1 MNNTLRILSV
11 EDEEEQHD
19 ILKRVF
25 SKPILEKKIEFN
37 VIDNFESAINEITKK
52 DYHIVI
58 LDIYRGKP
66 DDNIDEGE
74 KILRAIQKK
83 RFIPIVFYSGN
94 TKNVESLRSQMV
106 GVVTKGEGEGIEYL
120 KKEIERL
127 VKSNLPF
134 IRENIHNN
142 LEKELIEYFWNIIHE
157 RKNIFRADEE
167 DFSLGYLMLRKFGHS
182 LSKEKI
188 AEILGDN
195 TLTSEKAHPMQFY
208 IYPTDT
214 NQEFECGEIIKSKKN
229 NEFFVILTPSCDFIK
244 TSKRKRK
251 AERILL
257 VRTIE
262 LEKVKEYK
270 EYKEHKEQK
279 DKYIKCDTEYKEVK
293 QEYETLKKEIKNI
306 NIDENI
312 AKIKEYFELE
322 TKYEKLN
329 KTYKSY
335 DNCKNNIS
343 SIIETRKSDR
353 YFFLPKTPFIEEN
366 RVIDFQNKEMV
377 SYESLS
383 DPKNYERIAKLD
395 SPFAESMVASFIR
408 YYNRIGFPDIDTDY
422 ILSNL

>member
-1 MNNTLRILSV
+1 MSNTLRILSV
-11 EDEEEQHD
+11 EDEEDQRD
-19 ILKRVF
+19 ILKKVF
-25 SKPILEKKIEFN
+25 SKPILEKEIEFKS
-37 VIDNFESAINEITKK
+37 IDDFESAIAEITKN

-58 LDIYRGKP
+58 LDIYKGKP

-74 KILRAIQKK
+74 KILKAIQNE
-83 RFIPIVFYSGN
+83 RFIPVIFYSGN
-94 TKNVESLRSQMV
+94 TKNVKNLRSQMV
-106 GVVTKGEGEGIEYL
+106 GVVTKAEEGGIANL
-120 KKEIERL
+120 KKEVERL
-127 VKSNLPF
+127 VRSNLPF
-134 IRENIHNN
+134 IRENIHNY
-142 LEKELIEYFWNIIHE
+142 LEKELKEYFWDIIHQ
-157 RKNIFRADEE
+157 KKGIFRADKE

-188 AEILGDN
+188 AEILGDDS
-195 TLTSEKAHPMQFY
+195 LKQDKAHPMQFY
-208 IYPTDT
+208 IYPTDD
-214 NQEFECGEIIKSKKN
+214 NQEFECGEIVKSKEN

-244 TSKRKRK
+244 TSGRKRK
-251 AERILL
+251 AEKILL

-270 EYKEHKEQK
+270 EQK
-279 DKYIKCDTEYKEVK
+279 DKYINCDTEYKKVK

-312 AKIKEYFELE
+312 DKIKEYFELE
-322 TKYEKLN
+322 TIYEKLN
-329 KTYKSY
+329 KTYKLY

-422 ILSNL
+422 ILNNL

>member
-1 MNNTLRILSV
+1 MSNTLRILSV
-11 EDEEEQHD
+11 EDEEDQRD
-19 ILKRVF
+19 ILKKVF
-25 SKPILEKKIEFN
+25 SKPILEKEIEFKS
-37 VIDNFESAINEITKK
+37 IDDFESAIAEITKN

-58 LDIYRGKP
+58 LDIYKGKP

-74 KILRAIQKK
+74 KILKAIQNE
-83 RFIPIVFYSGN
+83 RFIPVIFYSGN
-94 TKNVESLRSQMV
+94 TKNVKNLRSQMV
-106 GVVTKGEGEGIEYL
+106 GVVTKAEEGGIANL
-120 KKEIERL
+120 KKEVERL
-127 VKSNLPF
+127 VRSNLPF
-134 IRENIHNN
+134 IRENIHNY
-142 LEKELIEYFWNIIHE
+142 LEKELKEYFWDIIHQ
-157 RKNIFRADEE
+157 KKGIFRADKE

-188 AEILGDN
+188 AEILGDDS
-195 TLTSEKAHPMQFY
+195 LKQDKAHPMQFY
-208 IYPTDT
+208 IYPTDD
-214 NQEFECGEIIKSKKN
+214 NQEFECGEIVKSKEN

-244 TSKRKRK
+244 TSGRKRK
-251 AERILL
+251 AEKILL

-270 EYKEHKEQK
+270 EQK
-279 DKYIKCDTEYKEVK
+279 DKYINCDTEYKKVK

-312 AKIKEYFELE
+312 DKIKEYFELE
-322 TKYEKLN
+322 TIYEKLN

-383 DPKNYERIAKLD
+383 EPKNYERIAKLD

>member
-1 MNNTLRILSV
+1 MSNTLRILSV
-11 EDEEEQHD
+11 EDEEDQRD
-19 ILKRVF
+19 ILKKVF
-25 SKPILEKKIEFN
+25 SKPILEKEIEFKS
-37 VIDNFESAINEITKK
+37 IDDFESAIAEITKN

-58 LDIYRGKP
+58 LDIYKGKP

-74 KILRAIQKK
+74 KILKAIQNE
-83 RFIPIVFYSGN
+83 RFIPVIFYSGN
-94 TKNVESLRSQMV
+94 TKNVKNLRSQMV
-106 GVVTKGEGEGIEYL
+106 GVVTKAEEGGIANL
-120 KKEIERL
+120 KKEVERL

-134 IRENIHNN
+134 IRENIHNY
-142 LEKELIEYFWNIIHE
+142 LEKELKEYFWDIIHQ
-157 RKNIFRADEE
+157 KKGIFRADKE

-188 AEILGDN
+188 AEILGDDS
-195 TLTSEKAHPMQFY
+195 LKQDKAHPMQFY
-208 IYPTDT
+208 IYPTDD
-214 NQEFECGEIIKSKKN
+214 NQEFECGEIVKSKEN

-244 TSKRKRK
+244 TSGRKRK
-251 AERILL
+251 AEKILL

-270 EYKEHKEQK
+270 EQK
-279 DKYIKCDTEYKEVK
+279 DKYINCDTEYKKVK

-312 AKIKEYFELE
+312 DKIKEYFELE
-322 TKYEKLN
+322 TIYEKLN
-329 KTYKSY
+329 KTYKLY

-422 ILSNL
+422 ILNNL

>member
-1 MNNTLRILSV
+1 MSNTLRILSV
-11 EDEEEQHD
+11 EDDKDQRD
-19 ILKRVF
+19 ILKKVF
-25 SKPILEKKIEFN
+25 SKPILEKEIEFKS
-37 VIDNFESAINEITKK
+37 IEDFESAIAEITKN

-58 LDIYRGKP
+58 LDIYKGKP

-74 KILRAIQKK
+74 KILKAIQNE
-83 RFIPIVFYSGN
+83 RFIPVVFYSGN
-94 TKNVESLRSQMV
+94 TKNVKNLRSQMV
-106 GVVTKGEGEGIEYL
+106 GVVTKAEGEGIEYL

-127 VKSNLPF
+127 VRSNLPF
-134 IRENIHNN
+134 IRENILNH
-142 LEKELIEYFWNIIHE
+142 LEKELKEYFWNIIHE
-157 RKNIFRADEE
+157 KRDIFRPDKE

-188 AEILGDN
+188 AEILGDDS
-195 TLTSEKAHPMQFY
+195 LKQDKAHPMQFY

-214 NQEFECGEIIKSKKN
+214 NQEFECGEIVKSKEN

-244 TSKRKRK
+244 TSGRKRK

-270 EYKEHKEQK
+270 EQK
-279 DKYIKCDTEYKEVK
+279 DKYIECDTEYKKVK

-312 AKIKEYFELE
+312 GKIKEYFELE
-322 TKYEKLN
+322 TKYEELN

>member
-37 VIDNFESAINEITKK
+37 VIDNFESAINEITKN

-134 IRENIHNN
+134 IRENIHNH
-142 LEKELIEYFWNIIHE
+142 LEKELKEYFWNIIHE

-329 KTYKSY
+329 KTYK
-335 DNCKNNIS
+335 
-343 SIIETRKSDR
+343 
-353 YFFLPKTPFIEEN
+353 
-366 RVIDFQNKEMV
+366 
-377 SYESLS
+377 
-383 DPKNYERIAKLD
+383 
-395 SPFAESMVASFIR
+395 
-408 YYNRIGFPDIDTDY
+408 
-422 ILSNL
+422 

>member
-11 EDEEEQHD
+11 EDEEEQRD

-25 SKPILEKKIEFN
+25 SKPIFNKKIEFK
-37 VIDNFESAINEITKK
+37 VIDNFESAINEITKN

-74 KILRAIQKK
+74 KILRAIQKE

-106 GVVTKGEGEGIEYL
+106 GVVTKGKEEGIEYL

-134 IRENIHNN
+134 IRENIHNH
-142 LEKELIEYFWNIIHE
+142 LEKELKEYFWNIIHE

-214 NQEFECGEIIKSKKN
+214 NQEFECGEIIKSKEN
-229 NEFFVILTPSCDFIK
+229 NEFFVILTPSCDFIE

-257 VRTIE
+257 VQASSLNTREEYIKYKTKASNTNKNE
-262 LEKVKEYK
+262 LEK
-270 EYKEHKEQK
+270 
-279 DKYIKCDTEYKEVK
+279 
-293 QEYETLKKEIKNI
+293 LI
-306 NIDENI
+306 N
-312 AKIKEYFELE
+312 
-322 TKYEKLN
+322 
-329 KTYKSY
+329 
-335 DNCKNNIS
+335 S
-343 SIIETRKSDR
+343 SKGDR

-366 RVIDFQNKEMV
+366 RVVDFQNKEMV

-383 DPKNYERIAKLD
+383 EPKNYERIAKLD

>member
-1 MNNTLRILSV
+1 MSNTLRILSV
-11 EDEEEQHD
+11 EDEEDQRD
-19 ILKRVF
+19 ILKKVF
-25 SKPILEKKIEFN
+25 SKPILEKEIEFKS
-37 VIDNFESAINEITKK
+37 IDDFESAIAEITKN

-58 LDIYRGKP
+58 LDIYKGKP

-74 KILRAIQKK
+74 KILKAIQNE
-83 RFIPIVFYSGN
+83 RFIPVIFYSGN
-94 TKNVESLRSQMV
+94 TKNVKNLRSQMV
-106 GVVTKGEGEGIEYL
+106 GVVTKAEEGGIANL
-120 KKEIERL
+120 KKEVERL

-134 IRENIHNN
+134 IRENIHNY
-142 LEKELIEYFWNIIHE
+142 LEKELKEYFWDIIHQ
-157 RKNIFRADEE
+157 KKGIFRADKE

-188 AEILGDN
+188 AEILGDDS
-195 TLTSEKAHPMQFY
+195 LKQDKAHPMQFY
-208 IYPTDT
+208 IYPTDD
-214 NQEFECGEIIKSKKN
+214 NQEFECGEIVKSKEN

-244 TSKRKRK
+244 TSGRKRK
-251 AERILL
+251 AEKILL

-270 EYKEHKEQK
+270 EQK
-279 DKYIKCDTEYKEVK
+279 DKYINCDTEYKKVK

-312 AKIKEYFELE
+312 DKIKEYFELE
-322 TKYEKLN
+322 TIYEKLN

>member
-1 MNNTLRILSV
+1 MSNTLRILSV
-11 EDEEEQHD
+11 EDEEDQRD
-19 ILKRVF
+19 ILKKVF
-25 SKPILEKKIEFN
+25 SKSILEKKIEFKS
-37 VIDNFESAINEITKK
+37 IDDFESAIAEITEN

-58 LDIYRGKP
+58 LDIYKGKP

-74 KILRAIQKK
+74 KILKAIQNE
-83 RFIPIVFYSGN
+83 RFIPVIFYSGN
-94 TKNVESLRSQMV
+94 TKNVKNLRSQMV
-106 GVVTKGEGEGIEYL
+106 GVVTKAEEEGIANL
-120 KKEIERL
+120 KKEVERL

-134 IRENIHNN
+134 IRENIRNH
-142 LEKELIEYFWNIIHE
+142 LEKELKEYFWNIIHK

-270 EYKEHKEQK
+270 EQK
-279 DKYIKCDTEYKEVK
+279 DKYINGDAEYKEVK
-293 QEYETLKKEIKNI
+293 QKYEILKKEIKNI

-312 AKIKEYFELE
+312 GKIKEYFELE
-322 TKYEKLN
+322 TKYEELN

-383 DPKNYERIAKLD
+383 DPENYERIAKLD

-422 ILSNL
+422 ILNNL

>member
-1 MNNTLRILSV
+1 MSNTLRILSV
-11 EDEEEQHD
+11 EDEEDQRD
-19 ILKRVF
+19 ILKKVF
-25 SKPILEKKIEFN
+25 SKPILEKEIEFKS
-37 VIDNFESAINEITKK
+37 IDDFESAIAEITKN

-58 LDIYRGKP
+58 LDIYKGKP

-74 KILRAIQKK
+74 KILKAIQNE
-83 RFIPIVFYSGN
+83 RFIPVIFYSGN
-94 TKNVESLRSQMV
+94 TKNVKNLRSQMV
-106 GVVTKGEGEGIEYL
+106 GVVTKAEEGGIANL
-120 KKEIERL
+120 KKEVERL

-134 IRENIHNN
+134 IRENIHNY
-142 LEKELIEYFWNIIHE
+142 LEKELKEYFWDIIHQ
-157 RKNIFRADEE
+157 KKGIFRADKE

-188 AEILGDN
+188 AEILGDDS
-195 TLTSEKAHPMQFY
+195 LKQDKAHPMQFY
-208 IYPTDT
+208 IYPTDD
-214 NQEFECGEIIKSKKN
+214 NQEFECGEIVKSKEN

-244 TSKRKRK
+244 TSGRKRK
-251 AERILL
+251 AEKILL

-270 EYKEHKEQK
+270 EQK
-279 DKYIKCDTEYKEVK
+279 DKYIKCDPEYKEVK

-312 AKIKEYFELE
+312 DKIKEYFELE

-395 SPFAESMVASFIR
+395 SPFAESMVVSFIR

>member
-1 MNNTLRILSV
+1 MSNTLRILSV
-11 EDEEEQHD
+11 EDEEDQRD
-19 ILKRVF
+19 ILKKVF
-25 SKPILEKKIEFN
+25 SKPILEKEIEFKS
-37 VIDNFESAINEITKK
+37 IDDFESAIAEITKN

-58 LDIYRGKP
+58 LDIYKGKP

-74 KILRAIQKK
+74 KILKAIQNE
-83 RFIPIVFYSGN
+83 RFIPVIFYSGN
-94 TKNVESLRSQMV
+94 TKNVKNLRSQMV
-106 GVVTKGEGEGIEYL
+106 GVVTKAEEGGIANL
-120 KKEIERL
+120 KKEVERL

-134 IRENIHNN
+134 IRENIHNY
-142 LEKELIEYFWNIIHE
+142 LEKELKEYFWDIIHQ
-157 RKNIFRADEE
+157 KKGIFCADKE

-188 AEILGDN
+188 AEILGDDS
-195 TLTSEKAHPMQFY
+195 LKQDKAHPMQFY
-208 IYPTDT
+208 IYPTDD
-214 NQEFECGEIIKSKKN
+214 NQEFECGEIVKSKEN

-244 TSKRKRK
+244 TSGRKRK
-251 AERILL
+251 AEKILL

-270 EYKEHKEQK
+270 EQK
-279 DKYIKCDTEYKEVK
+279 DKYINCDTEYKKVK

-312 AKIKEYFELE
+312 DKIKEYFELE
-322 TKYEKLN
+322 TIYEKLN
-329 KTYKSY
+329 KTYKLY

>member
-1 MNNTLRILSV
+1 MSNTLRILSV
-11 EDEEEQHD
+11 EDEEDQRD
-19 ILKRVF
+19 ILKKVF
-25 SKPILEKKIEFN
+25 SKPILEKEIEFKA
-37 VIDNFESAINEITKK
+37 IDNFENAIAEITEN

-74 KILRAIQKK
+74 KILEAIQKK
-83 RFIPIVFYSGN
+83 RFIPVVFYSGN
-94 TKNVESLRSQMV
+94 TKNVKNLRSQMV
-106 GVVTKGEGEGIEYL
+106 GVVTKAEGEGIEYL

-127 VKSNLPF
+127 VRSNLPF
-134 IRENIHNN
+134 IRENILNH
-142 LEKELIEYFWNIIHE
+142 LEKELKEYFWNIIHE
-157 RKNIFRADEE
+157 KRDIFRPDKE

-188 AEILGDN
+188 AEILGDDS
-195 TLTSEKAHPMQFY
+195 LKQDKAHPMQFY

-214 NQEFECGEIIKSKKN
+214 NQEFECGEIVKSKEN

-244 TSKRKRK
+244 TSGRKRK

-270 EYKEHKEQK
+270 EQK
-279 DKYIKCDTEYKEVK
+279 DKYIECDTEYKKVK

-312 AKIKEYFELE
+312 GKIKEYFELE
-322 TKYEKLN
+322 TKYEELN

>member
-1 MNNTLRILSV
+1 MSNTLRILSV
-11 EDEEEQHD
+11 EDEEDQRD
-19 ILKRVF
+19 ILKKVF
-25 SKPILEKKIEFN
+25 SKPILEKEIEFKS
-37 VIDNFESAINEITKK
+37 IDDLESAIAEITKN

-58 LDIYRGKP
+58 LDIYKGKP

-74 KILRAIQKK
+74 KILKAIQNE
-83 RFIPIVFYSGN
+83 RFIPVIFYSGN
-94 TKNVESLRSQMV
+94 TKNVKNLRSQMV
-106 GVVTKGEGEGIEYL
+106 GVVTKAEEGGIANL
-120 KKEIERL
+120 KKEVERL

-134 IRENIHNN
+134 IRENIHNY
-142 LEKELIEYFWNIIHE
+142 LEKELKEYFWDIIHQ
-157 RKNIFRADEE
+157 KKGIFRADKE

-188 AEILGDN
+188 AEILGDDS
-195 TLTSEKAHPMQFY
+195 LKQDKAHPMQFY
-208 IYPTDT
+208 IYPTDD
-214 NQEFECGEIIKSKKN
+214 NQEFECGEIVKSKEN

-244 TSKRKRK
+244 TSGRKRK
-251 AERILL
+251 AEKILL

-270 EYKEHKEQK
+270 EQK
-279 DKYIKCDTEYKEVK
+279 DKYINCDTEYKKVK

-312 AKIKEYFELE
+312 DKIKEYFELE
-322 TKYEKLN
+322 TIYEKLN

>member
-19 ILKRVF
+19 ILKKVF
-25 SKPILEKKIEFN
+25 SKPIFQKKIEFK
-37 VIDNFESAINEITKK
+37 VIDSFENAIDEITKN

-66 DDNIDEGE
+66 DDNNEEGE
-74 KILRAIQKK
+74 KILETIQKE

-94 TKNVESLRSQMV
+94 TKNVKHLRSQMV
-106 GVVTKGEGEGIEYL
+106 GVVTKAEGEGIENL

-134 IRENIHNN
+134 IREKIHNH
-142 LEKELIEYFWNIIHE
+142 LEKELKEYFWNIIHE

-214 NQEFECGEIIKSKKN
+214 NQEFECGEIIKSKEN
-229 NEFFVILTPSCDFIK
+229 NEFFVILTPSCDFIE
-244 TSKRKRK
+244 TSSRKRK

-257 VRTIE
+257 VEASLLNATDE
-262 LEKVKEYK
+262 CK
-270 EYKEHKEQK
+270 
-279 DKYIKCDTEYKEVK
+279 KYIKEKASKSNENELRK
-293 QEYETLKKEIKNI
+293 LI
-306 NIDENI
+306 N
-312 AKIKEYFELE
+312 
-322 TKYEKLN
+322 
-329 KTYKSY
+329 
-335 DNCKNNIS
+335 S
-343 SIIETRKSDR
+343 SKSDR

-377 SYESLS
+377 SYEDLS
-383 DPKNYERIAKLD
+383 NPEKYERIAKLD

>member
-1 MNNTLRILSV
+1 MSNTLRILSV
-11 EDEEEQHD
+11 EDEEDQRD
-19 ILKRVF
+19 ILKKVF
-25 SKPILEKKIEFN
+25 SKPILEKEIEFKS
-37 VIDNFESAINEITKK
+37 IDDFESAIAEITKN

-58 LDIYRGKP
+58 LDIYKGKP

-74 KILRAIQKK
+74 KILKAIQNE
-83 RFIPIVFYSGN
+83 RFIPVIFYSGN
-94 TKNVESLRSQMV
+94 TKNVKNLRSQMV
-106 GVVTKGEGEGIEYL
+106 GVVTKAEEGGIANL
-120 KKEIERL
+120 KKEVERL

-134 IRENIHNN
+134 IRENIHNY
-142 LEKELIEYFWNIIHE
+142 LEKELKEYFWDIIHQ
-157 RKNIFRADEE
+157 KKGIFCADKE

-188 AEILGDN
+188 AEILGDDS
-195 TLTSEKAHPMQFY
+195 LKQDKAHPMQFY
-208 IYPTDT
+208 IYPTDD
-214 NQEFECGEIIKSKKN
+214 NQEFECGEIVKSKEN

-244 TSKRKRK
+244 TSGRKRK
-251 AERILL
+251 AEKILL

-270 EYKEHKEQK
+270 EQK
-279 DKYIKCDTEYKEVK
+279 DKYINCDTEYKKVK

-312 AKIKEYFELE
+312 DKIKEYFELE
-322 TKYEKLN
+322 TIYEKLN
-329 KTYKSY
+329 KTYKLY

-422 ILSNL
+422 ILNNL

>member
-1 MNNTLRILSV
+1 M
-11 EDEEEQHD
+11 
-19 ILKRVF
+19 F
-25 SKPILEKKIEFN
+25 SKPILEKEIEFKS
-37 VIDNFESAINEITKK
+37 IDDFESAIAEITKN

-58 LDIYRGKP
+58 LDIYKGKP

-74 KILRAIQKK
+74 KILKAIQNE
-83 RFIPIVFYSGN
+83 RFIPVIFYSGN
-94 TKNVESLRSQMV
+94 TKNVKNLRSQMV
-106 GVVTKGEGEGIEYL
+106 GVVTKAEEGGIANL
-120 KKEIERL
+120 KKEVERL

-134 IRENIHNN
+134 IRENIHNY
-142 LEKELIEYFWNIIHE
+142 LEKELKEYFWDIIHQ
-157 RKNIFRADEE
+157 KKGIFRADKE

-188 AEILGDN
+188 AEILGDDS
-195 TLTSEKAHPMQFY
+195 LKQDKAHPMQFY
-208 IYPTDT
+208 IYPTDD
-214 NQEFECGEIIKSKKN
+214 NQEFECGEIVKSKEN

-244 TSKRKRK
+244 TSGRKRK
-251 AERILL
+251 AEKILL

-270 EYKEHKEQK
+270 EQK
-279 DKYIKCDTEYKEVK
+279 DKYINCDTEYKKVK

-312 AKIKEYFELE
+312 DKIKEYFELE
-322 TKYEKLN
+322 TIYEKLN

>member
-1 MNNTLRILSV
+1 MSNTLRILSV
-11 EDEEEQHD
+11 EDDKDQRD
-19 ILKRVF
+19 ILKKVF
-25 SKPILEKKIEFN
+25 SKPILEKEIEFKS
-37 VIDNFESAINEITKK
+37 IDDFESAIAEITKN

-58 LDIYRGKP
+58 LDIYKGKP

-74 KILRAIQKK
+74 KILKAIQNE
-83 RFIPIVFYSGN
+83 RFIPVVFYSGN
-94 TKNVESLRSQMV
+94 TKNVKNLRSQMV
-106 GVVTKGEGEGIEYL
+106 GVVTKAEGEGIEYL

-127 VKSNLPF
+127 VRSNLPF
-134 IRENIHNN
+134 IRENILNH
-142 LEKELIEYFWNIIHE
+142 LEKELKEYFWNIIHE
-157 RKNIFRADEE
+157 KRDIFRPDKE

-188 AEILGDN
+188 AEILGDDS
-195 TLTSEKAHPMQFY
+195 LKQDKAHPMQFY

-214 NQEFECGEIIKSKKN
+214 NQEFECGEIVKSKEN

-244 TSKRKRK
+244 TSGRKRK

-270 EYKEHKEQK
+270 EQK
-279 DKYIKCDTEYKEVK
+279 DKYIECDTEYKKVK

-312 AKIKEYFELE
+312 GKIKEYFELE
-322 TKYEKLN
+322 TKYEELN

>member
-1 MNNTLRILSV
+1 MSNTLRILSV
-11 EDEEEQHD
+11 EDEEDQRD
-19 ILKRVF
+19 ILKKVF
-25 SKPILEKKIEFN
+25 SKPILEKEIEFKS
-37 VIDNFESAINEITKK
+37 IDDFESAIAEITKN

-58 LDIYRGKP
+58 LDIYKGKP

-74 KILRAIQKK
+74 KILKAIQNE
-83 RFIPIVFYSGN
+83 RFIPVIFYSGN
-94 TKNVESLRSQMV
+94 TKNVKNLRSQMV
-106 GVVTKGEGEGIEYL
+106 GVVTKAEEGGIANL
-120 KKEIERL
+120 KKEVERL

-134 IRENIHNN
+134 IRENIHNY
-142 LEKELIEYFWNIIHE
+142 LEKELKEYFWDIIHQ
-157 RKNIFRADEE
+157 KKGIFRADKE

-188 AEILGDN
+188 AEILGDDS
-195 TLTSEKAHPMQFY
+195 LKQDKAHPMQFY
-208 IYPTDT
+208 IYPTDD
-214 NQEFECGEIIKSKKN
+214 NQEFECGEIVKSKEN

-244 TSKRKRK
+244 TSGRKRK
-251 AERILL
+251 AEKILL

-270 EYKEHKEQK
+270 EQK
-279 DKYIKCDTEYKEVK
+279 DKYINCDTEYKKVK

-312 AKIKEYFELE
+312 DKIKEYFELE
-322 TKYEKLN
+322 TIYEKLN

-383 DPKNYERIAKLD
+383 DPRNYERIAKLD